1 MQTLVAAIALT
12 AAGASLAQGVTSRTV
27 VLGQSAPL
35 SGPQRALG
43 EEIRNGA
50 LAYLRALNDA
60 GGVHGRRIELATLD
74 DAGSPERALANT
86 RRFIEEFGVF
96 TLFAYPEGSATP
108 AVLELAH
115 KSDVPL
121 VAPISSANR
130 VRQPG
135 RGVFAVRAGLTQ
147 EIDQII
153 GHYSGIGLRRM
164 AIVREDGAGG
174 AQWTAAARTALSK
187 RSLPPAQDV
196 VLGPGGPAAAARDAL
211 RASPDV
217 LIVAFPEPPASD
229 VVRAL
234 KRHGTGAQIVATSL
248 ADPGAFARALGA
260 EGAGVS
266 LAQVVPPLDRVSLP
280 VVAEYRAAYAAEDG
294 QREYSPA
301 SLEAFIGAKVLAE
314 AVRRVGPAL
323 TREKLLVALEA
334 MSVHDT
340 GGHLVR
346 FSRTSRRGSDRIYLL
361 AIGRDGAL
369 LH

>member
-1 MQTLVAAIALT
+1 VQRDVEHVPAAPLEPRGE
-12 AAGASLAQGVTSRTV
+12 AAEVV
-27 VLGQSAPL
+27 VLLEQADAVSGAPEDVRRGHSA
-35 SGPQRALG
+35 
-43 EEIRNGA
+43 E
-50 LAYLRALNDA
+50 
-60 GGVHGRRIELATLD
+60 
-74 DAGSPERALANT
+74 
-86 RRFIEEFGVF
+86 
-96 TLFAYPEGSATP
+96 
-108 AVLELAH
+108 
-115 KSDVPL
+115 
-121 VAPISSANR
+121 
-130 VRQPG
+130 
-135 RGVFAVRAGLTQ
+135 
-147 EIDQII
+147 
-153 GHYSGIGLRRM
+153 
-164 AIVREDGAGG
+164 
-174 AQWTAAARTALSK
+174 
-187 RSLPPAQDV
+187 
-196 VLGPGGPAAAARDAL
+196 PAAD
-211 RASPDV
+211 
-217 LIVAFPEPPASD
+217 D